1 MPETEVSADD
11 SISRR
16 GSSSSRHS
24 TGRPNSH
31 TQHAAAIAAS
41 NSGGASPTGLSGP
54 RPPPHAAPADSSGS
68 TREPRATWAGFSTF
82 DDRTKRALAAS
93 VVEASQTSEARA
105 RVGGPRALALS
116 DKARQTGVLPPPVCL
131 APKLAAAPPTPEDKE
146 NAAATAR
153 VATRDVSGHSNT
165 SSGKGGGSSV
175 ANSGWKKDW
184 GALAAE
190 TGYRSCGTSVAT
202 SAASTAAVPATTKA
216 PVASIPANRR
226 LSPVREVVT
235 PVEDNNRRRRL
246 ISSRA
251 PHYVQSPPSQRAT
264 APPRLQEDHYT
275 LVPPVS
281 APAPAAAPPVV
292 EAQAQVPARARMR
305 LVRAQE
311 ALKVK
316 GARDTVVVLNRPA
329 RQTQD
334 LRATVEDEPQDAPPA
349 SSRPRMLRI
358 PGSYVEG

>member
-1 MPETEVSADD
+1 MPDTEVSADD

-54 RPPPHAAPADSSGS
+54 RPPPHAAPAASSGT
-68 TREPRATWAGFSTF
+68 TREPRATWAGFQTY
-82 DDRTKRALAAS
+82 DDRTKRDLAAS

-131 APKLAAAPPTPEDKE
+131 APKLAAAPPAPEDKE

-153 VATRDVSGHSNT
+153 AATRDVSSHSNT
-165 SSGKGGGSSV
+165 SSGKGGSSSV
-175 ANSGWKKDW
+175 ASSGWKKDW

-190 TGYRSCGTSVAT
+190 AGYRSCGTSVAT
-202 SAASTAAVPATTKA
+202 SAASTTAAPPATTRA
-216 PVASIPANRR
+216 PLVASVPANRR

-235 PVEDNNRRRRL
+235 PVEDNRRRRL

-251 PHYVQSPPSQRAT
+251 PHYVPAPPSQRAT
-264 APPRLQEDHYT
+264 APPRLQADHYT
-275 LVPPVS
+275 HVPQVS
-281 APAPAAAPPVV
+281 APAPAAAPAVA
-292 EAQAQVPARARMR
+292 EAQAQAPARARMR

-334 LRATVEDEPQDAPPA
+334 LRATVEDEPQEPPA